1 MLATVVAL
9 YNSAGLTSPALLI
22 EEVASMRRI
31 LLLLTVVALMVLAGG
46 VAWAANIQCPN
57 AGIYLGVWRLCN
69 GTEKA
74 DTMQGTKYPDRMKG
88 KSGADTMYGW
98 GNGSYDSLYGGPGP
112 DKMYGGQG
120 GDYLFAGAGV
130 DRLYGQGEPDRL
142 LTSNAPR
149 DQGRQDDLTDDYIYG
164 GAEDDEFL
172 VGGLNGVD
180 RVYGGTGDDEFWV
193 AGNAATGA
201 KEIVECGPGTDAVH
215 FDEGVDVVNDTCE
228 ALYPS

>member
-1 MLATVVAL
+1 MRKTLLVLASVAL
-9 YNSAGLTSPALLI
+9 A
-22 EEVASMRRI
+22 M
-31 LLLLTVVALMVLAGG
+31 VVLGG
-46 VAWAANIQCPN
+46 VAWAANIQCPS
-57 AGIYLGVWRLCN
+57 AGIERHPTLFGEVKIALCN

-74 DTMQGTKYPDRMKG
+74 DTMQGTKKPDRMKG

-142 LTSNAPR
+142 LSGNTTL
-149 DQGRQDDLTDDYIYG
+149 DGRQDDLTDDYYYG

-180 RVYGGTGDDEFWV
+180 RVFGGTGDDDIWV

-201 KEIVECGPGTDAVH
+201 KEIVECGPGTDTVH
-215 FDEGVDVVNDTCE
+215 FDEGVDVVMNCE
-228 ALYPS
+228 VERPVS